1 MLSEMDEMILR
12 AVPNPAHFA
21 LAEME
26 KKGLLSLVITQNV
39 DSLHQRAGSE
49 KVIEYHGHTRSLRCE
64 HCAKKYYRSE
74 ISMDILPPFCDCGY
88 ALRPE
93 IVFFGEEISDNALVS
108 AYSAACDCDLM
119 LIIGTSATV
128 APASYLPHRAKE
140 RGAFL
145 VEINPLKTKMT
156 NRLTDLYISER
167 AGRALPA
174 ILAAIDDGNKKWM

>member
-1 MLSEMDEMILR
+1 MLSEMDEMIRR

-26 KKGLLSLVITQNV
+26 MRGLLSLIITQNI
-39 DSLHQRAGSE
+39 DSLHQRAGND

-64 HCAKKYYRSE
+64 RCAKEYRRDG
-74 ISMDILPPFCDCGY
+74 ISLDVLPPRCDCGY

-93 IVFFGEEISDNALVS
+93 IVFFGEEIPDDALVNS
-108 AYSAACDCDLM
+108 YRAARDCDLM

-128 APASYLPHRAKE
+128 APASYLPYRAKE

-156 NRLTDLYISER
+156 NRLTDLYIAER
-167 AGRALPA
+167 AGKAMPA
-174 ILAAIDDGNKKWM
+174 ILAALDDGNKKRM